1 MRTSLGISA
10 GNEVV
15 CSALVATGPA
25 GAQNFD
31 YRVVSADAAHS
42 DLGDLV
48 SSSIELMTTQLPVS
62 QTAAL
67 AGEPLGRYSGG
78 AHRRTETTRSR
89 PPTSVAVAYRGK
101 EQAQAIRAACAH
113 HRDLRLVP
121 EGTAALAYL
130 RETGLL
136 DRYATVA
143 VIDLGATGLT
153 VSVADYVEDTIL
165 HSERTPTLSGNA
177 IDELI
182 YHHLIDLHYA
192 RRGARPNRTTLTN
205 RGRAAKEHLSIAPAV
220 TIDHVAGQPL
230 KLTRAD
236 FEELISGLLRSIAL
250 FAKSVFDRAPKY
262 PEAVAVIGG
271 CANIPCVID
280 TLGARLDLPVLTVP
294 DPEAVIAKGAA
305 LVADAAAPSAL
316 HGATLGDAPS
326 GTFAKVVGTLA
337 GAVVVVGLVVG
348 YGVQAV
354 TPDATDVTPAGTS
367 STVRQPPPP
376 VVPTQAPTPPVRE
389 STDRTSATFAPPLT
403 EAPAPPSTVAPPTA
417 PPTSAPTSTPAPSS
431 SPAPTS
437 PTAPTLRPDPNLPE
451 IPYPESPVGPLDSG
465 SAGDRQARPSTP
477 NTSPTQAPAS
487 STLPIPADPAEPTE
501 EPAHDGVPEP
511 AAPAQ
516 APAHGS
522 LPIPALTEDP
532 AHAEFPATADA
543 TTTPNEPLPR

>member
-15 CSALVATGPA
+15 CSALVTTGPS
-25 GAQNFD
+25 GERNFD

-62 QTAAL
+62 QAANFG
-67 AGEPLGRYSGG
+67 GEPLGRYST
-78 AHRRTETTRSR
+78 AHRRAESTRTR
-89 PPTSVAVAYRGK
+89 PPTSVAVAYRDK
-101 EQAQAIRAACAH
+101 EQAQAIRAATAR
-113 HRDLRLVP
+113 HRDLQLVS

-143 VIDLGATGLT
+143 VIDLGATGLSVT
-153 VSVADYVEDTIL
+153 VADRTDGTVL

-182 YHHLIDLHYA
+182 YHHLVDLHYA
-192 RRGARPNRTTLTN
+192 RRGTRPNRGTLTT

-236 FEELISGLLRSIAL
+236 FEELIGGLLRNIAL
-250 FAKSVFDRAPKY
+250 FSSSVFTRAPKY

-280 TLGARLDLPVLTVP
+280 TLESRLEVEVLTVP

-316 HGATLGDAPS
+316 QAAALADS
-326 GTFAKVVGTLA
+326 SNGTFTKVAGTLA
-337 GAVVVVGLVVG
+337 GAVVVVGLVIG
-348 YGVQAV
+348 YGVQAISPD
-354 TPDATDVTPAGTS
+354 TPGVTPAGTS
-367 STVRQPPPP
+367 STVRQPSLP
-376 VVPTQAPTPPVRE
+376 VVPPQAPSPENRESNNRPGVTNVPPV
-389 STDRTSATFAPPLT
+389 T
-403 EAPAPPSTVAPPTA
+403 EAPAPSTDDPTTTQQPTTA
-417 PPTSAPTSTPAPSS
+417 PPTSPPGTSG
-431 SPAPTS
+431 
-437 PTAPTLRPDPNLPE
+437 PTAPSLRPDPNLPE
-451 IPYPESPVGPLDSG
+451 IPYPESPLGPLDSG
-465 SAGDRQARPSTP
+465 SSRGQQQRPSTP
-477 NTSPTQAPAS
+477 NTTTPTQRPAQS
-487 STLPIPADPAEPTE
+487 VLPVPPAASTPDPTPLPPAD
-501 EPAHDGVPEP
+501 
-511 AAPAQ
+511 
-516 APAHGS
+516 
-522 LPIPALTEDP
+522 
-532 AHAEFPATADA
+532 
-543 TTTPNEPLPR
+543 